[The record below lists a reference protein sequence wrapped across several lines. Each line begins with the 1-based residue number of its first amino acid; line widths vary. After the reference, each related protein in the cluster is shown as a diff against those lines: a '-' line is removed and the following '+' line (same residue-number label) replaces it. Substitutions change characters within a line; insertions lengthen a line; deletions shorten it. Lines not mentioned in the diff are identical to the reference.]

1 MRNQNSELKL
11 GMIFHEPIQTWTLP
25 SHVLLFL
32 LCLIQLKHIVF
43 HQTLTL
49 NASVFCLNISY
60 PQKILKHS
68 PKVQETEICYL
79 LHFLGNFGG

>member
-11 GMIFHEPIQTWTLP
+11 GMIFHEPIQTRTLP

-32 LCLIQLKHIVF
+32 HCLIQLKHIVI

-49 NASVFCLNISY
+49 NESVFCLNVSY
-60 PQKILKHS
+60 PQKILKHFQ
-68 PKVQETEICYL
+68 KVQESEICNS
-79 LHFLGNFGG
+79 LHFLANFGG